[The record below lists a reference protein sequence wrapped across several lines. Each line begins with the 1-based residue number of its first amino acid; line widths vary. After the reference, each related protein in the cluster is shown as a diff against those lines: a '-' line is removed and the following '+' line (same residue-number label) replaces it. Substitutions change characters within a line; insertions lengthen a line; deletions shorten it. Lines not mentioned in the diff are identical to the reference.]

1 MSVRAGAEQQ
11 AVPRR
16 EASAHMFLSH
26 PPCSKLVFGGWALAF
41 LDVSME
47 SPDLL
52 PSRPPR
58 PPHSARDVEDVE
70 DGSGQTASSS
80 TDLLCCCWNFKVIW
94 KCRNFGS

>member
-1 MSVRAGAEQQ
+1 MSVRAAAEQQ

-52 PSRPPR
+52 PSPPR